1 MFALLLRRVRERG
14 RRPLSLLSSLVKR
27 RTRERGP
34 LSFSLFPFPPS
45 FLSLFSFGK
54 RGERNKTSLSS
65 FRLPWR
71 GRGRE
76 DLLLLL
82 FTIESGLPEE
92 GGGGESRRRGDHP
105 GRETTATLSSRQMQ
119 NYVCLHANS
128 KLASQIS
135 ILILAVNKFANIF
148 MISYFLFFYRQ

>member
-34 LSFSLFPFPPS
+34 LSFSLSPFPPS
-45 FLSLFSFGK
+45 FLSLFSFGE

-65 FRLPWR
+65 FRLPSR

-82 FTIESGLPEE
+82 FPTENGLPEE
-92 GGGGESRRRGDHP
+92 GGGGERRRRGDLP
-105 GRETTATLSSRQMQ
+105 ERQTTATLSSGQMQ
-119 NYVCLHANS
+119 NYVCLHANL
-128 KLASQIS
+128 KLA
-135 ILILAVNKFANIF
+135 
-148 MISYFLFFYRQ
+148 Y